1 MSYAIYTTE
10 ALVCGN
16 YDSRTADKSYL
27 LFTKDAGMLYA
38 SAQSVREE
46 RSKQRYALQDFSL
59 VRLSLVRGK
68 SGWRIGSAEIENN
81 VYNLAL
87 SREARIAAITMVKLI
102 RQFVRGE
109 DPLVIVFQD
118 LKTALKMI
126 CNPESNPGV
135 IADIFSLRL
144 LHQLGYIAADE
155 AYSNYL
161 NEAAWWT
168 LKPIPVKA
176 ERAISQAK
184 NASHL

>member
-68 SGWRIGSAEIENN
+68 SGWRIGSAEIESNI
-81 VYNLAL
+81 YHLAL
-87 SREARIAAITMVKLI
+87 SREARIAAIAMVKLI

-109 DPLVIVFQD
+109 DPIVSVYQD
-118 LKTALKMI
+118 LKLALQSI
-126 CNPESNPGV
+126 CNPDNNPV
-135 IADIFSLRL
+135 TIADIFTLRL

-155 AYSNYL
+155 AYTNYL
-161 NEAAWWT
+161 NETEWWT

-176 ERAISQAK
+176 ERAIMQAK

>member
-16 YDSRTADKSYL
+16 YNSRTADKSYL

-38 SAQSVREE
+38 TATSVREE
-46 RSKQRYALQDFSL
+46 RSKQRFALQDFSL

-68 SGWRIGSAEIENN
+68 SGWRIGSTEIENN
-81 VYNLAL
+81 IYNLAL
-87 SREARIAAITMVKLI
+87 SREARIAIITMFKLI

-118 LKTALKMI
+118 LKCALKMI
-126 CNPESNPGV
+126 CQPNLDPVV
-135 IADIFSLRL
+135 ISDIFALRL
-144 LHQLGYIAADE
+144 LYQLGYIATDE
-155 AYSNYL
+155 SYKNYL
-161 NEAAWWT
+161 DEVSWWT

-176 ERAISQAK
+176 ERAIIEAK